1 MKALRG
7 AAEVESRVEREVVAT
22 EGAIMTITTTEE
34 EVITTTATEVLTR
47 MESGVDGTGRRGE
60 AGVVTEEDIMMEGE
74 VGGEEVEEGVVEEV
88 GEGERVAEVGAR
100 TEDEDE
106 VTIVEIWTFKMSE
119 IKCLKSNF
127 EAVVLFLFIQFNS
140 DFWKDLLK

>member
-60 AGVVTEEDIMMEGE
+60 AGVVTEGDIMMEGE

-100 TEDEDE
+100 TEDEEE

-127 EAVVLFLFIQFNS
+127 EAVVLFYLFNLIQIFGKI
-140 DFWKDLLK
+140 F